1 MMSTEK
7 IGKLKYKIALITT
20 LAALALSVLVLADVI
35 YYYRGVIT
43 ATVSKPLISFFQG
56 PNGYAPPYV
65 VTTPTSTGFNLVI
78 QITNASYAYY
88 YEVLGLNAYNWC
100 WLYVTNVT
108 ATPTL
113 ISNMSLY
120 IQTPQNQTHCILP
133 VIYQSAPYQ
142 SAPTPLPMPT
152 YQSCTPGYWKNHAT
166 VPPWSSQ
173 YSPNATL
180 GSVFTALNT
189 YCSKLSSYTLLQALS
204 FPSQG
209 QYKPRE
215 YCGKVELLLVQ
226 AVAAL
231 ENSLTMNYPLKPS
244 LVITWV
250 NSTISSG
257 NETTVKNLQS
267 YLDNLNEKYD
277 YACSPGTRYPIYPPI
292 SQIGGCS
299 LQPGTYYISV
309 LVQPITPLQNG
320 QSETISLYLACN
332 VVGNESIP
340 LPPVGG

>member
-7 IGKLKYKIALITT
+7 IGKLKHKIALITI
-20 LAALALSVLVLADVI
+20 LATLALSVLVLADVI

-43 ATVSKPLISFFQG
+43 ATVSKPPISFFQG

-65 VTTPTSTGFNLVI
+65 VATPTSTGFNLMI

-88 YEVLGLNAYNWC
+88 YEVLGLNAYNLC

-108 ATPTL
+108 ATTPPL
-113 ISNMSLY
+113 ISNLWLY
-120 IQTPQNQTHCILP
+120 IQTPQNQTYCILP
-133 VIYQSAPYQ
+133 VIYQSAP
-142 SAPTPLPMPT
+142 TPLPIPT
-152 YQSCTPGYWKNHAT
+152 YQSCTAGYWKNHAT

-173 YSPNATL
+173 YPPSATL
-180 GSVFTALNT
+180 GSVFTAVNT
-189 YCSKLSSYTLLQALS
+189 YCTELSSYTLLQALS

-209 QYKPRE
+209 PYSPSK
-215 YCGKVELLLVQ
+215 YCGKVELLLFQ

-231 ENSLTMNYPLKPS
+231 ENSLTMNYPLTPS
-244 LVITWV
+244 QVITMV
-250 NSTISSG
+250 NNAISSG
-257 NETTVKNLQS
+257 NKTTVENLQS
-267 YLDNLNEKYD
+267 YLNNLNEEYD
-277 YACSPGTRYPIYPPI
+277 YACSPGTIYPSI
-292 SQIGGCS
+292 SLTNSCM
-299 LQPGTYYISV
+299 LQPGSTYYISV

>member
-1 MMSTEK
+1 MSTEK
-7 IGKLKYKIALITT
+7 IGKLQHKIALIIT
-20 LAALALSVLVLADVI
+20 LAALALSVLMLADVI

-43 ATVSKPLISFFQG
+43 AQVSPPPISFFQG

-65 VTTPTSTGFNLVI
+65 VATPTSTGFNLVI
-78 QITNASYAYY
+78 QITNASYIYY
-88 YEVLGLNAYNWC
+88 YEVLGLYAYSWC

-108 ATPTL
+108 ATPAL
-113 ISNMSLY
+113 ISNMWLY
-120 IQTPQNQTHCILP
+120 IQTPQNQTYCILP
-133 VIYQSAPYQ
+133 VIYQ

-152 YQSCTPGYWKNHAT
+152 YQSCTAGYWKKHAT

-173 YSPNATL
+173 YPPSATL

-189 YCSKLSSYTLLQALS
+189 YCTELSSYTLLQALS

-209 QYKPRE
+209 PYSPST

-231 ENSLTMNYPLKPS
+231 ENSLTMNYPLTPS
-244 LVITWV
+244 QVITMV
-250 NSTISSG
+250 NNAISSNST
-257 NETTVKNLQS
+257 TTVMNLQN
-267 YLDNLNEKYD
+267 YLNNLNEEYS
-277 YACSPGTRYPIYPPI
+277 YACLPGTVYPSI
-292 SQIGGCS
+292 SPTSSCV
-299 LQPGTYYISV
+299 LQPGTTYYISV
-309 LVQPITPLQNG
+309 LVQPITPLQSG

>member
-1 MMSTEK
+1 MSTEK

-20 LAALALSVLVLADVI
+20 LAILALSVLVLADVI
-35 YYYRGVIT
+35 YYYKGVIT
-43 ATVSKPLISFFQG
+43 TTVSKPPISFFQG
-56 PNGYAPPYV
+56 PNGYVPTYV
-65 VTTPTSTGFNLVI
+65 VATPTSTGFNLVI

-88 YEVLGLNAYNWC
+88 YEVLGLNAYNLC

-108 ATPTL
+108 ATTPPL
-113 ISNMSLY
+113 ISNLWLY
-120 IQTPQNQTHCILP
+120 IQTPQNQTYCILP
-133 VIYQSAPYQ
+133 VIYQSAP
-142 SAPTPLPMPT
+142 TPLPILT
-152 YQSCTPGYWKNHAT
+152 YQSCTPGYWKTHTT

-173 YSPNATL
+173 YPPSATL
-180 GSVFTALNT
+180 GSVFTAVKT
-189 YCSKLSSYTLLQALS
+189 YCPELSNYTLLDALKL

-209 QYKPRE
+209 PYSPSK

-231 ENSLTMNYPLKPS
+231 ENSLTMNYPLTPS
-244 LVITWV
+244 QVITMV
-250 NSTISSG
+250 NNAINSG
-257 NETTVKNLQS
+257 NETTVENLQS
-267 YLDNLNEKYD
+267 YLNNLNEKYD

>member
-1 MMSTEK
+1 MSTEK
-7 IGKLKYKIALITT
+7 IGKLKHKIALITI
-20 LAALALSVLVLADVI
+20 LATLALSVLVLADVI
-35 YYYRGVIT
+35 YYYKGVIT
-43 ATVSKPLISFFQG
+43 ATVSKPPISFFQG

-78 QITNASYAYY
+78 QITNASYIYY

-108 ATPTL
+108 ATSPL
-113 ISNMSLY
+113 ISNLWLY
-120 IQTPQNQTHCILP
+120 IQTPQNQTYCILP
-133 VIYQSAPYQ
+133 VIYQSAP
-142 SAPTPLPMPT
+142 TPLPIPT
-152 YQSCTPGYWKNHAT
+152 YQSCTPGYWKTHTT

-173 YSPNATL
+173 YPPSATL
-180 GSVFTALNT
+180 GSVFTAVNT
-189 YCSKLSSYTLLQALS
+189 YCQELSSYTLLQALS

-209 QYKPRE
+209 PYSPSK

-231 ENSLTMNYPLKPS
+231 ENSLTMNYPLTPS
-244 LVITWV
+244 QVITKV
-250 NSTISSG
+250 NNAISSG
-257 NETTVKNLQS
+257 NKTTVENLQS
-267 YLDNLNEKYD
+267 YLNNTNEEYD
-277 YACSPGTRYPIYPPI
+277 YACSPGTIYPSI
-292 SQIGGCS
+292 SPTSSCM
-299 LQPGTYYISV
+299 LQPGSTYYISV

-332 VVGNESIP
+332 VVSNESIP

>member
-1 MMSTEK
+1 MSTEK
-7 IGKLKYKIALITT
+7 IVKLKHKIALITT

-43 ATVSKPLISFFQG
+43 ATVSKPPISFFQG

-65 VTTPTSTGFNLVI
+65 VATPTSTGFNLVI

-88 YEVLGLNAYNWC
+88 YEVLGLYAYSWC

-120 IQTPQNQTHCILP
+120 IQTPQNQTYCILP
-133 VIYQSAPYQ
+133 VIYQSAPI
-142 SAPTPLPMPT
+142 PLPMPT
-152 YQSCTPGYWKNHAT
+152 YQSCTAGYWKTHTT

-173 YSPNATL
+173 YPPSATL
-180 GSVFTALNT
+180 GSVFTAVNT
-189 YCSKLSSYTLLQALS
+189 YCPKLSSYTLLQALS

-209 QYKPRE
+209 PYREKE

-231 ENSLTMNYPLKPS
+231 ENSLTMNYPLTPS
-244 LVITWV
+244 QVITMV
-250 NSTISSG
+250 NNAISS
-257 NETTVKNLQS
+257 NNVTKVMNLQN
-267 YLDNLNEKYD
+267 YLNNTNKEYS
-277 YACSPGTRYPIYPPI
+277 YACLPGTVYPLI
-292 SQIGGCS
+292 SQTSSCV
-299 LQPGTYYISV
+299 LQPGTTYYISV